1 MSSILVKVL
10 MKYRNWSAMI
20 LAIGWLLHDVL
31 ITNDNTI
38 FSVCVVREKICCNC
52 FTLQFIRCRSVG
64 FNLNFLYVIFRQSFF
79 LDPL

>member
-38 FSVCVVREKICCNC
+38 F
-52 FTLQFIRCRSVG
+52 
-64 FNLNFLYVIFRQSFF
+64 FLYVSFGKKYVATVLLF
-79 LDPL
+79 SLFAVEVLVSI